1 VSLIVYLIGDISI
14 AIINRYF
21 NLDNNNLIIGIDID
35 NASKQDLILLLIEL
49 SKLLLV
55 PFITISNYI
64 ILNLEEKVLMALTTS
79 ILGLNFK
86 SLTLS
91 SISSPFKV
99 KKIKKEKE
107 KKEKGKP
114 SF

>member
-1 VSLIVYLIGDISI
+1 VSLAIYLVGDISI
-14 AIINRYF
+14 AITNRYF
-21 NLDNNNLIIGIDID
+21 DLDNNNLVIGIDID
-35 NASKQDLILLLIEL
+35 NTSKQDLILLLIEL

-64 ILNLEEKVLMALTTS
+64 ILDLEEKVLIVPTAS
-79 ILGLNFK
+79 ILGPNFE
-86 SLTLS
+86 SSTLS
-91 SISSPFKV
+91 SISSPFKA
-99 KKIKKEKE
+99 KKTRKEKK

>member
-1 VSLIVYLIGDISI
+1 V
-14 AIINRYF
+14 
-21 NLDNNNLIIGIDID
+21 
-35 NASKQDLILLLIEL
+35 LLLIKL

-55 PFITISNYI
+55 LFITISNYI
-64 ILNLEEKVLMALTTS
+64 ILDLEEKVLIALTAS
-79 ILGLNFK
+79 ILGPNFK

-91 SISSPFKV
+91 SISSPSKV
-99 KKIKKEKE
+99 KKTRKEKE